1 MISELQLKKINS
13 KVLSRLRQR
22 ALFIYRYGYSLKS
35 HNYYL
40 YDQKSTFKVHSLYA
54 LQLYSSGLSLR
65 KISERLLPFIKRNH
79 VSIWNWIQEY
89 KAKESIAKEEKEDRI
104 LIVDETLIK
113 ISNQFVWIWI
123 AVIDST
129 DKIIL
134 GVHISIERTMLIAE

>member
-1 MISELQLKKINS
+1 M
-13 KVLSRLRQR
+13 
-22 ALFIYRYGYSLKS
+22 
-35 HNYYL
+35 
-40 YDQKSTFKVHSLYA
+40 
-54 LQLYSSGLSLR
+54 YSSGLSLR

-123 AVIDST
+123 AIDST